1 MRIALTVN
9 TVHNYPF
16 SFLKVEYGRWAL
28 TSAGAGPLL
37 SLWRRVGRVFSPGV
51 MCTRVTA
58 RRAARVGIMLEH
70 CVATVGYAACD
81 VRAHTMV
88 ARNPCVSGVLGVM
101 IMLI

>member
-37 SLWRRVGRVFSPGV
+37 NLWRHVGRVFLPGV

-58 RRAARVGIMLEH
+58 RRAARVGM
-70 CVATVGYAACD
+70 AA
-81 VRAHTMV
+81 RS
-88 ARNPCVSGVLGVM
+88 PCVSGVLDVM